1 MTRLKMTSAGLEALA
16 KELRVA
22 GTGGAAFLA
31 TSGVLAASRT
41 ALVLGAVIWAL
52 FQGLAL
58 LVASIRID
66 DPS

>member
-1 MTRLKMTSAGLEALA
+1 MARLKMTTAGLEALA

-31 TSGVLAASRT
+31 TSGILAASRT
-41 ALVLGAVIWAL
+41 AMMFSAAIWAL

-58 LVASIRID
+58 LVSSIRFD